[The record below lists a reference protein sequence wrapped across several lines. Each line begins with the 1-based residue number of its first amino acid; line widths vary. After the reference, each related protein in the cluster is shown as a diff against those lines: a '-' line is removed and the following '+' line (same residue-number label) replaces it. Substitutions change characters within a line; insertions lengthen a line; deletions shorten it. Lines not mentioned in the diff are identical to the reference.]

1 MPPRTKAKPKSVPVS
16 INNMIKKRQE
26 ADGRERSIAATHTTR
41 AQQPDL
47 NRSRPGEVGNR
58 YIRIPRDSK

>member
-1 MPPRTKAKPKSVPVS
+1 MAKPERVPVS
-16 INNMIKKRQE
+16 IKNLIKKRQE
-26 ADGRERSIAATHTTR
+26 ADGTERPIAATHTAR

-58 YIRIPRDSK
+58 YIRIPRDSQGSQD